1 MQLPQFMHVIV
12 EIFAID
18 KRRKEEDKSKSA
30 SIELGAMF
38 EMDSF
43 ESESNF
49 SSNSS
54 DEDFIYPQKKKR
66 G

>member
-1 MQLPQFMHVIV
+1 M
-12 EIFAID
+12 D
-18 KRRKEEDKSKSA
+18 
-30 SIELGAMF
+30 LGAMF

-54 DEDFIYPQKKKR
+54 DKDFIYPQKKKR